1 MILGI
6 LGDCSELALYC
17 CGLKAC
23 LVIGLMVYY
32 VCRAAE
38 EGRSVLAS
46 NSSSLAPLQAIIN
59 KLMAACGDLANGNTE
74 KTAHRDVA
82 MDPLL
87 GSRIHLGF

>member
-1 MILGI
+1 ML
-6 LGDCSELALYC
+6 LTLEVQKLAL
-17 CGLKAC
+17 C
-23 LVIGLMVYY
+23 LELMVYSL
-32 VCRAAE
+32 CRAAQ

-46 NSSSLAPLQAIIN
+46 NSSSLVPLQAIIN

-74 KTAHRDVA
+74 KTGHRDVA